1 MSQQRRSAVSTSN
14 APAAA
19 GAAPRLHE
27 QIAAILAARIRQ
39 GHIPAGSRLRELH
52 VSSEFDVSR
61 APVRQAFASLA
72 KEGLL
77 VPLRGQGTVVWTVT
91 KVAPVAAAEPPPPA
105 AVSIEVSWERIYKEI
120 EQEIIARTAFASW
133 RVNESALADFYGV
146 SRTVARDVLG
156 RLQQRGVVKK
166 DTRGHW
172 YSPALTADYVA
183 ELYAMR
189 RLLEPAALASAA
201 DNAPSGLVERLI
213 AEHRD
218 AIARADR
225 LGGDELSALETGLHV
240 ELLSACR
247 NRTLVEAIRL
257 YQSLLVAHSFLYRWA
272 PQLYSSEPF
281 LPEHLDIL
289 ERLAAGDVASAARAL
304 ERHFEV
310 SLDRAVGRFD
320 RLRREGM
327 PSAVPYLMAM
337 AAG

>member
-1 MSQQRRSAVSTSN
+1 MSQQRRTEVSDST
-14 APAAA
+14 APTAA

-27 QIAAILAARIRQ
+27 QIATILAARIRH
-39 GHIPAGSRLRELH
+39 GHIPAGARLRELH
-52 VSSEFDVSR
+52 LSSEFNVSR
-61 APVRQAFASLA
+61 APVRQAFLSLA

-91 KVAPVAAAEPPPPA
+91 DVAPPAPVEPAPHAALSLEA
-105 AVSIEVSWERIYKEI
+105 SWERIYKEI

-133 RVNESALADFYGV
+133 RVNESALAEFYGV

-166 DTRGHW
+166 DSRVHW

-183 ELYAMR
+183 ELYGMR
-189 RLLEPAALASAA
+189 RLLEPAALVSAA
-201 DNAPSGLVERLI
+201 EHAPGGLIDRLI
-213 AEHRD
+213 VDHQE

-289 ERLAAGDVASAARAL
+289 QRLAAGDVVSAGRAL
-304 ERHFEV
+304 ERHFDV

-327 PSAVPYLMAM
+327 PSAVPYLTAIG
-337 AAG
+337 AG